1 MSRFHLRSFADRSPL
16 VLGILTLVAAFIA
29 VVLAFA
35 IGTLG
40 ILEDR
45 YEMSGVFEES
55 GGIRPGDKVRV
66 AGLDVGEV
74 TSVRP
79 DFQEAQ
85 VVVTWEVDRGVDL
98 GADTSAEISLATLL
112 GGRYL
117 RLDGPVTEPYVA
129 DLPTEERRIPIE
141 RTRLPI
147 GVQDALG
154 RFTDAADAYDVDQI
168 DQLLQNFAD
177 ISADNADSFEP
188 LVENITVLA
197 SVLNER
203 RGQIDSL
210 LQNTTELTSAL
221 ASKDQELLTLIDQSG
236 RLLDVVAQRRDQLRA
251 VLGSGSQAVSELD
264 RLITANRESLD
275 TLLADFDITADTL
288 RARLP
293 ELNELL
299 AYVGPAVQGL
309 DEATRSGPWL
319 DSIVSGTGLVQV
331 PDLIESGG

>member
-16 VLGILTLVAAFIA
+16 VLGILTLVAATIA

-40 ILEDR
+40 VLEDR
-45 YEMSGVFEES
+45 YQMSGVFAES

-74 TSVRP
+74 TAVRP
-79 DFQEAQ
+79 DFREAQ
-85 VVVTWEVDRGVDL
+85 VVVTWEVDKGVDL
-98 GADTSAEISLATLL
+98 GPETSAEISLATLL

-117 RLDGPVTEPYVA
+117 RLDGPVVEPYIA
-129 DLPTEERRIPIE
+129 ELPEDERRIPIE

-154 RFTDAADAYDVDQI
+154 RFTEAADAYDVDEI

-197 SVLNER
+197 SMLNAR
-203 RGQIDSL
+203 RAQIDTL
-210 LQNTTELTSAL
+210 LEDTTEVTSAL
-221 ASKDQELLTLIDQSG
+221 ARKDQALLALIDQSG
-236 RLLDVVAQRRDQLRA
+236 RLLDVVAERRDQLRA
-251 VLGSGSQAVSELD
+251 VLGSGSEAVAELD
-264 RLITANRESLD
+264 RLVAANRQSLD
-275 TLLADFDITADTL
+275 TLLADFDLTADTL

-309 DEATRSGPWL
+309 GEATRSGPWL

-331 PDLIESGG
+331 PDLIENG

>member
-1 MSRFHLRSFADRSPL
+1 MSRFHIRSFADRSPIA
-16 VLGILTLVAAFIA
+16 LGALTLVAATLA
-29 VVLAFA
+29 VVAAFA

-79 DFQEAQ
+79 DFRQAQ

-98 GADTSAEISLATLL
+98 GTETSAEISLATLL

-117 RLDGPVTEPYVA
+117 RLDGPVEEPYVA
-129 DLPTEERRIPIE
+129 DLPADERRIPIE

-147 GVQDALG
+147 GVEDALG
-154 RFTDAADAYDVDQI
+154 RFTEAADAYDVDQI

-188 LVENITVLA
+188 LVENVTVLA
-197 SVLNER
+197 RMLNQR
-203 RGQIDSL
+203 RGQIDAL
-210 LQNTTELTSAL
+210 IDDTTEVSSAL
-221 ASKDQELLTLIDQSG
+221 AAKDQALLALIDQSG

-251 VLGSGSQAVSELD
+251 VLGSGSVAVAELD
-264 RLITANRESLD
+264 RLVTANRESLD
-275 TLLADFDITADTL
+275 VLLADFDVTADTL

-299 AYVGPAVQGL
+299 AFAGPAVEGL
-309 DEATRSGPWL
+309 GEATRSGPWL
-319 DSIVSGTGLVQV
+319 DSIVTGTGLVQV
-331 PDLIESGG
+331 PELIESGR

>member
-16 VLGILTLVAAFIA
+16 VLGILTLVAATIA

-45 YEMSGVFEES
+45 YQMSGVFEES

-74 TSVRP
+74 TAVRP
-79 DFQEAQ
+79 DFRQAQ

-98 GADTSAEISLATLL
+98 GPETSAEISLATLL

-117 RLDGPVTEPYVA
+117 RLDGPVVEPYLA
-129 DLPTEERRIPIE
+129 DLPEEERRIPIE

-154 RFTDAADAYDVDQI
+154 RFTEAADAYDVDEI

-197 SVLNER
+197 SMLNAR
-203 RGQIDSL
+203 RAQIATL
-210 LQNTTELTSAL
+210 LADTTEVTAAL
-221 ASKDQELLTLIDQSG
+221 ARQDQALLALIDQSG
-236 RLLDVVAQRRDQLRA
+236 RLLDVVAERRDQLRA
-251 VLGSGSQAVSELD
+251 VLGSGSEAVAELD
-264 RLITANRESLD
+264 RLLAANRQSLD
-275 TLLADFDITADTL
+275 TLLADFDLTADTL
-288 RARLP
+288 RGRLP

-309 DEATRSGPWL
+309 GEATRSGPWL

-331 PDLIESGG
+331 PDLIENG

>member
-1 MSRFHLRSFADRSPL
+1 MSRFHLRSFADRSPI
-16 VLGILTLVAAFIA
+16 VLGALTLVAAVIA
-29 VVLAFA
+29 VVIAFA

-45 YEMSGVFEES
+45 YQMSGVFEES
-55 GGIRPGDKVRV
+55 GGIRAGDKVRV

-98 GADTSAEISLATLL
+98 GTDTSAEISLATLL

-117 RLDGPVTEPYVA
+117 RLDGPVAEPFVA
-129 DLPTEERRIPIE
+129 DLPVEERQIPIE

-154 RFTDAADAYDVDQI
+154 RFTDAADAYDVDEI

-188 LVENITVLA
+188 LVENITALA
-197 SVLNER
+197 SMLNAR
-203 RGQIDSL
+203 RGQIDAL
-210 LQNTTELTSAL
+210 LDGTSEVTSAL
-221 ASKDQELLTLIDQSG
+221 ASKDQALLALIDQSG

-251 VLGSGSQAVSELD
+251 VLGSGSQAVAELD
-264 RLITANRESLD
+264 RLVTANRDSLD
-275 TLLADFDITADTL
+275 TLLADFDVTADTL

-299 AYVGPAVQGL
+299 AYAGPAVQGL

-319 DSIVSGTGLVQV
+319 DSIVTGTGLVQV
-331 PDLIESGG
+331 PSLIEGG

>member
-16 VLGILTLVAAFIA
+16 VLGALTLVAT
-29 VVLAFA
+29 VVAIVIAFA

-45 YEMSGVFEES
+45 YQMSGVFEES
-55 GGIRPGDKVRV
+55 GGIRVGDKVRV

-79 DFQEAQ
+79 DFQAAQ

-98 GADTSAEISLATLL
+98 GTDTSAEISLATLL

-117 RLDGPVTEPYVA
+117 RLDGPVTEPFVA
-129 DLPTEERRIPIE
+129 DLPVEERQIPLE

-154 RFTDAADAYDVDQI
+154 RFTEAADAYDVDQI

-188 LVENITVLA
+188 LVQNITVLA
-197 SVLNER
+197 STLNAR
-203 RGQIDSL
+203 RAQIDEL
-210 LQNTTELTSAL
+210 LDGTSEVTSAL
-221 ASKDQELLTLIDQSG
+221 ASKDQALLTLIDQSG
-236 RLLDVVAQRRDQLRA
+236 RLLDAVAQRRDQLRA
-251 VLGSGSQAVSELD
+251 VLGSGSQAVTELD
-264 RLITANRESLD
+264 RLVTANRESLD
-275 TLLADFDITADTL
+275 TLLADFDVTADTL

-299 AYVGPAVQGL
+299 AYLGPAAEGL

-319 DSIVSGTGLVQV
+319 DSIVTGTGLVQV
-331 PDLIESGG
+331 PDLIESAG

>member
-1 MSRFHLRSFADRSPL
+1 MSRFHLRSFADRSPI
-16 VLGILTLVAAFIA
+16 VLGALTLLAALLA
-29 VVLAFA
+29 VVAAFA

-55 GGIRPGDKVRV
+55 GGIRVGDKVRV

-74 TSVRP
+74 TAVRP

-98 GADTSAEISLATLL
+98 GTDTSAEISLATLL

-117 RLDGPVTEPYVA
+117 RLDGPVAEPFVA
-129 DLPTEERRIPIE
+129 DLPVEERQIPIE

-154 RFTDAADAYDVDQI
+154 RFTEAADAYDVDEI

-197 SVLNER
+197 SMLNAR
-203 RGQIDSL
+203 RGQIDAL
-210 LQNTTELTSAL
+210 LDDTSEVTSAL
-221 ASKDQELLTLIDQSG
+221 ASKDQALLALIDQSG

-251 VLGSGSQAVSELD
+251 VLGSGSQAVAELD
-264 RLITANRESLD
+264 RLVTANRQSLD
-275 TLLADFDITADTL
+275 TLLADFDVTAETL

-299 AYVGPAVQGL
+299 AYAGPAVQGL
-309 DEATRSGPWL
+309 GEATRSGPWL
-319 DSIVSGTGLVQV
+319 DSIVTGTGLVQV
-331 PDLIESGG
+331 PDLIEGGR